1 MDFHRKKIFKR
12 LAANILSAFT
22 VMLILAFFGL
32 GWRLT
37 LVPLAAAVIVCT
49 FMPDRRKKSPGSKD
63 YETSLAE
70 RLEEKRKTSDS
81 ENN

>member
-1 MDFHRKKIFKR
+1 M
-12 LAANILSAFT
+12 SAFT
-22 VMLILAFFGL
+22 VMLILAFFG
-32 GWRLT
+32 
-37 LVPLAAAVIVCT
+37 

-81 ENN
+81 ESN